1 MNAVYFHLGQW
12 WFLVRKD
19 LQREYRSRAAWPS
32 MALLGLLMLMAI
44 EMQLDLPAALSRQV
58 AGGMLWLAIFFGGAV
73 PIERSFSSEQADGC
87 WDALRMYPVEGATLY
102 LAKFAFN
109 FISLAILS
117 CVLLP
122 MYVVLTD
129 APLLKQWPATSLL
142 AMLTCASL
150 AAAGTLVGAIANSL
164 RSRGNLVVLL
174 LLPLALPVLLGAS
187 DATASLLRGDT
198 GDMFGRWLQLLA
210 AFSLINLTAGV
221 LLFDFVLER

>member
-142 AMLTCASL
+142 AMLTCASHAGWSDRQL
-150 AAAGTLVGAIANSL
+150 ATFAGQPGRAAAAAVGLACVAGRVRRHGIAATRRHGRYVWSLASVVGRVFANQPDCRSLAVRL
-164 RSRGNLVVLL
+164 RSR
-174 LLPLALPVLLGAS
+174 
-187 DATASLLRGDT
+187 T
-198 GDMFGRWLQLLA
+198 
-210 AFSLINLTAGV
+210 LI
-221 LLFDFVLER
+221 